1 MSGEDGTE
9 EAAATASVTF
19 DEILATRPFRQARPE
34 IVDLVAAANAEVLS
48 VVHASAARR
57 QVAKQLLAALDA
69 ELAVT
74 RDQSPPPRAR
84 PPCHPARAGPA
95 SFAAAVLATTTARRL
110 PSPRRLLL
118 PADVAHASAL
128 VTLAGVEQNVGARRS
143 AIPVA
148 TGE

>member
-34 IVDLVAAANAEVLS
+34 IVD
-48 VVHASAARR
+48 
-57 QVAKQLLAALDA
+57 LLAALDA